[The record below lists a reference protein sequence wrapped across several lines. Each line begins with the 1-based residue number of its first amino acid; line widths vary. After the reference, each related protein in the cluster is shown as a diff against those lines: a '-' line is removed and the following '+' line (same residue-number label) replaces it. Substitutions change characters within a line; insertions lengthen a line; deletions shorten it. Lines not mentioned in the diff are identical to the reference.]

1 MTKME
6 PYEPLNRERL
16 QLLFTSYT
24 VLANLH
30 LRQEFTRYAERM
42 NLYITGILNMKFK
55 NIETGECLYE
65 TGRTSNRKDSFK

>member
-1 MTKME
+1 MLK
-6 PYEPLNRERL
+6 
-16 QLLFTSYT
+16 LLFIRYT
-24 VLANLH
+24 VLTNLH
-30 LRQEFTRYAERM
+30 LGQKFTGYAERM